1 MSGRAAVF
9 GLGNVLLHDDAFG
22 PEVVRELLARW
33 AFPEEVFVDDLGTP
47 GLELST
53 HLPGYECVI
62 LVDAVAAALPVGS
75 IVSYDQPAILTHPTG
90 IKLGPHDPSLAETV
104 QTMSLIDDGPG
115 EIVLMG
121 AVPESTQPGIGM
133 CEAMRNAVPSVAMM
147 VVDELARRGF
157 PPSPREGGRPSV
169 AWWESS
175 PDEAAW
181 RVCSGASDD

>member
-1 MSGRAAVF
+1 MSGRVAVF

-22 PEVVRELLARW
+22 PEVIRELLARW
-33 AFPEEVFVDDLGTP
+33 VFPEDVFVDDLGTP

-62 LVDAVAAALPVGS
+62 LVDAVAAALPAGS
-75 IVSYDQPAILTHPTG
+75 VVAYDQPAILTHPTG

-115 EIVLMG
+115 EVMLIG
-121 AVPESTQPGIGM
+121 AVPESTKPGIGM
-133 CEAMRNAVPSVAMM
+133 CEEMREAVPVVARM

-157 PPSPREGGRPSV
+157 APVVREGGKPSV

-175 PDEAAW
+175 PDEAAYL
-181 RVCSGASDD
+181 VCSGATSD